1 MLIKKIPH
9 TSGLVSTTVLNTKI
23 SEIENKIPGSCKYIT
38 TQKFNKVLAEIFA
51 ARLKQADLLKKKNLF

>member
-23 SEIENKIPGSCKYIT
+23 SEIENKIPGSCKIYNHSKI
-38 TQKFNKVLAEIFA
+38 
-51 ARLKQADLLKKKNLF
+51 